1 MNIIITGR
9 KCTPRHSF
17 KDHAEKKLAKVA
29 KFFDD
34 SAQAK
39 VTATVEKSIQTVE
52 VTVASRG
59 MIFRAEESAQ
69 NMNEALDNCVDSII
83 RQIRRNKTRL
93 EKKLRAGN
101 LDDII
106 AETVAALEKEEQHK
120 VRGFFSSKSYA
131 VTEEEQYDVVRTK
144 TVALKPESVE
154 EAILQ
159 MNLLGHLFYMFRNAA
174 SDNVAVV
181 YHRDDGGYGLIEP
194 EEKE

>member
-1 MNIIITGR
+1 MDIIITGR
-9 KCTPRHSF
+9 KCTPRDSF
-17 KDHAEKKLAKVA
+17 KEHAERKLAKVA

-34 SAQAK
+34 DAQVK

-59 MIFRAEESAQ
+59 MYFRAEESAQ

-101 LDDII
+101 LDAII
-106 AETVAALEKEEQHK
+106 AETEA
-120 VRGFFSSKSYA
+120 A
-131 VTEEEQYDVVRTK
+131 VTEEEQFDVVRTK
-144 TVALKPESVE
+144 SVALKPESVE

-159 MNLLGHLFYMFRNAA
+159 MNLLGHLFYMFRNAETGEV
-174 SDNVAVV
+174 NVV
-181 YHRDDGGYGLIEP
+181 YKRGAGGYGLIVP
-194 EEKE
+194 ETE